1 MLNLEFRKISLE
13 FLEIKKDFYFIFIL
27 LSAIIKKFQMITQ
40 GYQNRDDIRRL
51 NGIVNKTVCEVEELY
66 VKLQKMKQRL
76 PKPVPHIETHGLSP
90 VDSGSFEYNFT
101 ITIDPDSNS
110 TWITTL
116 NFAWTKYVIND
127 SCSHLNIPCD
137 EKKLCECQDIY
148 GVSQNTK
155 RRLKFLIE
163 IELLP
168 EVSHFINENF
178 APNIPLPVLDF
189 HDTTINNLIPEE
201 IRPHNNIDVV
211 LYRNGDIE
219 NLPFSPSLSGILTR
233 FELRFSADGSV
244 SYKLTGNTTSGD
256 IRRFQFNVTE
266 SRFIRY
272 YTILEVP

>member
-1 MLNLEFRKISLE
+1 
-13 FLEIKKDFYFIFIL
+13 
-27 LSAIIKKFQMITQ
+27 MITQ
-40 GYQNRDDIRRL
+40 GYQNRDGIKRL
-51 NGIVNKTVCEVEELY
+51 DGIVDKTACEVEELY

-76 PKPVPHIETHGLSP
+76 PKPVPYIETHGLSP
-90 VDSGSFEYNFT
+90 VDSGSFEYNLN
-101 ITIDPDSNS
+101 IVIEPNS
-110 TWITTL
+110 TSTWMTIL

-168 EVSHFINENF
+168 EISYFLNVNN
-178 APNIPLPVLDF
+178 AANIPLAILNFPN
-189 HDTTINNLIPEE
+189 TTINNLIPEE
-201 IRPHNNIDVV
+201 IRPYNNIDVI
-211 LYRNGDIE
+211 LYRNGDTA
-219 NLPFSPSLSGILTR
+219 NLPFSPSLSGLLTR

-244 SYKLTGNTTSGD
+244 SHKLEGNTTGNLGTF
-256 IRRFQFNVTE
+256 RYNMTE